1 MKNLLLKLLAVFS
14 AWTCILV
21 VLKLIFI
28 GVNFMLISPSCYDLA
43 QIIGHGLPM
52 DLCVAGYL
60 SVIPFLLTVVS
71 IWSQSRVID
80 LLASIYFVVVS
91 CLIALIT
98 VFDMGL
104 FEAWKFRLDVT
115 PIFYITSSPTAAA
128 ASLFWWQWI
137 GGTTAFLAI
146 SAAIWWLMSRKI
158 WSISILPKS
167 RIAQTITALLLSALL
182 FLPIRGGV
190 GVSTMNPGNAFF
202 SPNPQFNQAAL
213 NPAFNLLYSATHQ
226 SRFDRQFRFMSD
238 NEAAAIINPKD
249 SIKYKPIDIALS
261 SSNPDIWL
269 IILESFSTHLMPSL
283 GGDSVAVRLDSIA
296 KNSISF
302 TEFYASSFRTDRA
315 LPAILC
321 GFPAQP
327 TTSIIKFTDKTA
339 KLPSIARVLNQSGY
353 NSSYYYGG
361 DVNFT
366 NMNAF
371 LVNAGF
377 SDITSDVDFP
387 KSLRTSKWGVH
398 DQYLFD
404 RALKDASDGSGSPHF
419 RVIQTSSSH
428 EPFAV
433 PYASPRFRPNTPCNA
448 FAYTDKCVADFI
460 DSLSA
465 SPSWSNTLVFI
476 TADHQ
481 GAWPDCKDMRDKQHV
496 PFIITGG
503 AIASSPQSIGRIIAQ
518 TDIPSIILSLTGKD
532 DSDFFFSNNQLGT
545 APRPYAFFSGVNIAG
560 VVTPEGTYSLDTSA
574 AEHDSQSMPQNKA
587 DLIKAYLQ
595 ILYNKLSN

>member
-28 GVNFMLISPSCYDLA
+28 GVNFMLINPSCYDLA
-43 QIIGHGLPM
+43 QIVGHGLPM

-60 SVIPFLLTVVS
+60 SVIPFLLTVAS

-80 LLASIYFVVVS
+80 ILASIYFVVVA

-158 WSISILPKS
+158 WSISILPKA
-167 RIAQTITALLLSALL
+167 RIAQTITALLLTALL

-238 NEAAAIINPKD
+238 KEAAAIINPKD
-249 SIKYKPIDIALS
+249 SIKHKPIDIALR

-296 KNSISF
+296 KNGISF

-339 KLPSIARVLNQSGY
+339 KLPSIARVLNKSGY
-353 NSSYYYGG
+353 KSSYYYGG

-398 DQYLFD
+398 DKYLFD
-404 RALKDASDGSGSPHF
+404 RALKDASASSGSPHF
-419 RVIQTSSSH
+419 RVVQTSSSH

-433 PYASPRFRPNTPCNA
+433 PYASTRFRPNTPCNA

-460 DSLSA
+460 DSLAA
-465 SPSWSNTLVFI
+465 SPSWENTLVFI

-481 GAWPDCKDMRDKQHV
+481 GAWPECKDMRDKQHV

-503 AIASSPQSIGRIIAQ
+503 AVASSPQSIDRIVAQ
-518 TDIPSIILSLTGKD
+518 TDIPSLILSLTGKD

-587 DLIKAYLQ
+587 NLIKSYLQ
-595 ILYNKLSN
+595 ILYDKLSN